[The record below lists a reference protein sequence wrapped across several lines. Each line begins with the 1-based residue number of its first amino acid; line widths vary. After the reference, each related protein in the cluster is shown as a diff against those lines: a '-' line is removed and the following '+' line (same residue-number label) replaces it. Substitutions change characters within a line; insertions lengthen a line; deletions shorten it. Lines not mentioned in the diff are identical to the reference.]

1 LPQGYVGFLKL
12 KLKQQNYPEIGQEL
26 EIWTVPANYLVTFQN
41 IEENGHLQLL
51 LRYAFT
57 KAGNRTMYCRVLRN
71 VSVVDE
77 DTKSK
82 QALIDFRLTE
92 AEGMEDR
99 IELHIFQHIDK
110 YFSGDYSPCDHF
122 QDGGSLTSLTLL

>member
-99 IELHIFQHIDK
+99 IELHIFQHIEKD
-110 YFSGDYSPCDHF
+110 F
-122 QDGGSLTSLTLL
+122 

>member
-1 LPQGYVGFLKL
+1 
-12 KLKQQNYPEIGQEL
+12 
-26 EIWTVPANYLVTFQN
+26 
-41 IEENGHLQLL
+41 
-51 LRYAFT
+51 
-57 KAGNRTMYCRVLRN
+57 MYCRVLRN

-99 IELHIFQHIDK
+99 IELHIFQHIEKD
-110 YFSGDYSPCDHF
+110 F
-122 QDGGSLTSLTLL
+122 